1 MDIQDYFEYI
11 LKNYGENIN
20 NPSVTIY
27 VNKVKIE
34 LHLKL

>member
-20 NPSVTIY
+20 NPSERIY

-34 LHLKL
+34 LHLKS